1 MRGSLEDLGG
11 DREYI
16 SLLLSGFRS
25 EVPNCQPLVRI
36 WLEEIFCFS
45 CSGFLKVGISNN
57 DLRIGTLHINIW
69 LAAFKKKNQT
79 NPNYLATLGS
89 HPNSR
94 NGQLSSVAVLTGRT
108 GASNLP

>member
-69 LAAFKKKNQT
+69 LAAFKKKNKQT
-79 NPNYLATLGS
+79 QTIWQHWVHILTAEMGS
-89 HPNSR
+89 LVLL
-94 NGQLSSVAVLTGRT
+94 LS
-108 GASNLP
+108 